1 MTGVKNTVAT
11 LALETLLNLPPL
23 DLYIKATAF
32 NTSFNIQIN
41 GCWQPLLEKG
51 HTTVRNLIRTD
62 EMLMPSDQMKLV
74 LMLDDEFE
82 WLIPEREE
90 WLGEGRSYP
99 RSDGITC
106 YTDVSKKDGLSG
118 AGYYCEYLKLNRSIQ
133 TGSIATVHQAEL
145 FAISQLRG
153 NVALKKC
160 IDKTIY
166 ICSDSQSAIEAVGS
180 TLVKS
185 KMVQKCKLRLNKLGR
200 RNKVT
205 LIWVPGHERIPGNE
219 KADDLSSSKQI

>member
-32 NTSFNIQIN
+32 NTSFNIQVN

-51 HTTVRNLIRTD
+51 HTTVQNLIRTD

-106 YTDVSKKDGLSG
+106 YTDVSKKDCLSG
-118 AGYYCEYLKLNRSIQ
+118 AGYYCEYLKLNRKKHSNRFHRHR
-133 TGSIATVHQAEL
+133 SPSRTVCNFSTAWQRSFEEMHRQDNL
-145 FAISQLRG
+145 HLLRQP
-153 NVALKKC
+153 
-160 IDKTIY
+160 IRY
-166 ICSDSQSAIEAVGS
+166 RS
-180 TLVKS
+180 
-185 KMVQKCKLRLNKLGR
+185 R
-200 RNKVT
+200 RFYSRE
-205 LIWVPGHERIPGNE
+205 I
-219 KADDLSSSKQI
+219 